1 MQVTLFYQISL
12 VKEVTYPLQLR
23 RSLQFVSDC
32 DIFIICISVTMSE
45 AVKIHVTPYVY
56 YLNWNLANCPFA
68 ITDRDFEC
76 VFRMCDRKWYSMSLT
91 EKQPW
96 IDKCH
101 DDKQPFV
108 AHKLLNEL
116 MKKVQKNA
124 ANEHTATFRHATP
137 FPTFATSKIIT
148 IICFSIKELEDLSCT

>member
-76 VFRMCDRKWYSMSLT
+76 VFRMCDRKWDSMSLT

-101 DDKQPFV
+101 NDKQPFV

-124 ANEHTATFRHATP
+124 ANEHTATYRHATP
-137 FPTFATSKIIT
+137 FPTFATKKSLAQMNMKDIH
-148 IICFSIKELEDLSCT
+148 SRNLLDD

>member
-1 MQVTLFYQISL
+1 
-12 VKEVTYPLQLR
+12 
-23 RSLQFVSDC
+23 
-32 DIFIICISVTMSE
+32 MSE

-76 VFRMCDRKWYSMSLT
+76 VFRMCDRKWDSMSLT

-101 DDKQPFV
+101 NDKQPFV

-116 MKKVQKNA
+116 MKKVKKDA
-124 ANEHTATFRHATP
+124 ANEHTATYRHATP
-137 FPTFATSKIIT
+137 FPMEVKKFHIIIT
-148 IICFSIKELEDLSCT
+148 PLSINPG